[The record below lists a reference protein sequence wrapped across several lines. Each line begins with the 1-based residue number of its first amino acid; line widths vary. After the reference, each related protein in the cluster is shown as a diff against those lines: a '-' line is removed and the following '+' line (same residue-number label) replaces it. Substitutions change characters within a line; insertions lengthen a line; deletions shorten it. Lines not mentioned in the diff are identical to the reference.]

1 MYFLGIDIGSS
12 SAKVSVFNGDSGRT
26 VAATHFPKLE
36 MEISSPKAGWA
47 EQSPELWWQHTQS
60 ACQELFSRDDIDPS
74 QISAIGIT
82 YQMHG
87 LVCVDKNQNI
97 LRPAIIWCDSR
108 AITLGQEG
116 LEQLGEDYCF
126 EQLLNSPGNFT
137 AAKLRWVQLNQP
149 EIFENIH
156 KIMLPG
162 DYIAMKLSGEIT
174 TTATG
179 LSEGMLWN
187 HTEQQ
192 PEKNLLQKWGMDSA
206 LIPEV
211 VPAIGLQATVSAS
224 AAEELGIPV
233 NTPICYRCGDQ
244 PNNAFSLNV
253 LNPGEVAATAGTS
266 GVIYSVTDQAIG
278 DRQHRVN
285 TFQHVTHTA
294 ASPRNGILACVNG
307 AGRSLSWLRE
317 LLSAS
322 GESLSYEKLNHIA
335 SPIAIGSEGVNFMP
349 FGNGAERIFN
359 NKILGGGLV
368 NLDFNRHSLGHVVRA
383 TQEGIAFALKA
394 GFEVIEG
401 LGGASKVIRAPSSSL
416 FLSPIF
422 QHAFCNTTQ
431 CSLELLTT
439 DSAEGAARG
448 AALGHGFFRNEAE
461 TFRTIER
468 AKILEPEKDA
478 MEQYSE
484 AYTRWQSQL
493 NPTH

>member
-12 SAKVSVFNGDSGRT
+12 SVKVSVFNGDSGRT
-26 VAATHFPKLE
+26 VAATHYPKLE
-36 MEISSPKAGWA
+36 MEISSPQAGWA
-47 EQSPELWWQHTQS
+47 EQSPEFWWQCTQE
-60 ACQELFSRDDIDPS
+60 ACKELFARDDIDAT
-74 QISAIGIT
+74 QVTAIGIT

-87 LVCVDKNQNI
+87 LVCVDKNQTV

-108 AITLGQEG
+108 ALALGQDG

-149 EIFENIH
+149 EIFNQID

-162 DYIAMKLSGEIT
+162 DYIAMKLSGEVT

-187 HTEQQ
+187 HIDQQ
-192 PEKNLLQKWGMDSA
+192 PEQNLLKKWDIDSA
-206 LIPEV
+206 LIPAV
-211 VPAIGLQATVSAS
+211 VPAIGQQTNVCAT
-224 AAEELGIPV
+224 AAAELGIPA

-253 LNPGEVAATAGTS
+253 LNPGDVAATAGTS
-266 GVIYSVTDQAIG
+266 GVIYSVTDQAVG

-285 TFQHVTHTA
+285 TFQHVTHTEA
-294 ASPRNGILACVNG
+294 APRNGILACVNG

-322 GESLSYEKLNHIA
+322 GDSIGYDKLNQA
-335 SPIAIGSEGVNFMP
+335 AEPIAIGSEGLNFMP

-359 NKILGGGLV
+359 NKILGGGLSH
-368 NLDFNRHSLGHVVRA
+368 LDFNRHSLGHVVRA
-383 TQEGIAFALKA
+383 TQEGIVFALKA

-431 CSLELLTT
+431 CTLELLTT

-448 AALGHGFFRNEAE
+448 AALGHGFFSNEAE

-468 AKILEPEKDA
+468 AKVLEPEQSA
-478 MEQYSE
+478 MEQYSA
-484 AYTRWQSQL
+484 AYARWQADL
-493 NPTH
+493 NSAV